1 MAKPPPEK
9 GPLAAGEGR
18 RKKAAEKEK
27 WVFHPLFSIYIAGFA
42 SAEAVVPALSLLGL
56 GPPTSILI
64 WASSRFPSLPFAS
77 WKVRWNGK
85 TFGWEVSASS

>member
-9 GPLAAGEGR
+9 GPLAAGEER

-42 SAEAVVPALSLLGL
+42 SAEAVVLALSLLGL

-64 WASSRFPSLPFAS
+64 WASARFPS

-85 TFGWEVSASS
+85 TFGWKVSASS